1 MNNRRIANELVDMA
15 ERIAQEAKGLI
26 GKNNDKDY
34 KFYTVVKDKI
44 EGGWEYKDDA
54 KDNIDEMKEEG
65 IRGKILSITGLE
77 RKGIDPNDDKNWT
90 SGSRIAG
97 KQWKNNRT
105 AAYGFSKES
114 KESFSRIEY
123 RLHRITDQLSDLFD
137 EVDKSLTDEY
147 EASELSQISPES
159 LDQIIRAQRK
169 TAGKIEHDLEKKLDY
184 LQHFLRS
191 LQK

>member
-1 MNNRRIANELVDMA
+1 MNNQAIANELVDMA
-15 ERIAQEAKGLI
+15 ERIVQEAKVLI

-90 SGSRIAG
+90 SGAR
-97 KQWKNNRT
+97 
-105 AAYGFSKES
+105 
-114 KESFSRIEY
+114 
-123 RLHRITDQLSDLFD
+123 
-137 EVDKSLTDEY
+137 
-147 EASELSQISPES
+147 
-159 LDQIIRAQRK
+159 
-169 TAGKIEHDLEKKLDY
+169 
-184 LQHFLRS
+184 
-191 LQK
+191 

>member
-1 MNNRRIANELVDMA
+1 MNQKIASELVDMA

-90 SGSRIAG
+90 SGSRIAAGEEMNNPRNWSDDEIREYFDSNPNLRMQHLARMTG
-97 KQWKNNRT
+97 KSMR
-105 AAYGFSKES
+105 E
-114 KESFSRIEY
+114 
-123 RLHRITDQLSDLFD
+123 LHRILMPD
-137 EVDKSLTDEY
+137 
-147 EASELSQISPES
+147 
-159 LDQIIRAQRK
+159 
-169 TAGKIEHDLEKKLDY
+169 
-184 LQHFLRS
+184 
-191 LQK
+191 